1 MMICMGLKGV
11 CGKSNLFMNDCWW
24 WVVVYVKV
32 GRFILFFMTTLITIT
47 RQSPNTTNNNYLSHS
62 KIFGCKKKEFLSSRS
77 TPLHFL
83 FLSHFPLELFV
94 VTTPLS
100 LKTKLIIIN
109 KFLNYKYN
117 QIFPLL
123 FFQIFLVFLFNHQ
136 SIESN
141 QLTNQSINRQKEKSF
156 SIYLLLLY
164 LLFSLLFFCNHSQKF
179 IHVGFYNHIT
189 FTNSYF

>member
-1 MMICMGLKGV
+1 MA
-11 CGKSNLFMNDCWW
+11 
-24 WVVVYVKV
+24 YVKV

-47 RQSPNTTNNNYLSHS
+47 RQSPNTTTTIISRTLKYLVV
-62 KIFGCKKKEFLSSRS
+62 KKKEFLSSRS

-123 FFQIFLVFLFNHQ
+123 FLQNFLVFLFIHQ

-141 QLTNQSINRQKEKSF
+141 QLTNQSVNQEKEKSI
-156 SIYLLLLY
+156 SNYLLLLY
-164 LLFSLLFFCNHSQKF
+164 LLFFPF
-179 IHVGFYNHIT
+179 IFLQPLTKIYSRWILQSYNFY
-189 FTNSYF
+189 

>member
-1 MMICMGLKGV
+1 MIVGSGE
-11 CGKSNLFMNDCWW
+11 
-24 WVVVYVKV
+24 WVVAYVKV

-47 RQSPNTTNNNYLSHS
+47 RQSPNTTTTTIIFRTLKYLVV
-62 KIFGCKKKEFLSSRS
+62 KKKGILVVSFHSAPFSLS
-77 TPLHFL
+77 
-83 FLSHFPLELFV
+83 LSHFPLELIV

-100 LKTKLIIIN
+100 LKTKLLIIN

-141 QLTNQSINRQKEKSF
+141 QLTNQSVNRQKEKSI
-156 SIYLLLLY
+156 SNYLLLLY
-164 LLFSLLFFCNHSQKF
+164 LLFFPF
-179 IHVGFYNHIT
+179 IFLQPLTKIYSRWILQSYNFY
-189 FTNSYF
+189 

>member
-1 MMICMGLKGV
+1 MA
-11 CGKSNLFMNDCWW
+11 
-24 WVVVYVKV
+24 YVKV

-47 RQSPNTTNNNYLSHS
+47 RQSPNTTTTTIIFRTLKYLVV
-62 KIFGCKKKEFLSSRS
+62 KKKGILVVSFHSAPFSLS
-77 TPLHFL
+77 
-83 FLSHFPLELFV
+83 LSHFPLELIV

-100 LKTKLIIIN
+100 LKTKLLIIN

-141 QLTNQSINRQKEKSF
+141 QLTNQSISQSRKGKK
-156 SIYLLLLY
+156 YLK
-164 LLFSLLFFCNHSQKF
+164 LFIAAIFTFFPFYFFATTHKNLF
-179 IHVGFYNHIT
+179 T
-189 FTNSYF
+189 LDFTII

>member
-1 MMICMGLKGV
+1 MA
-11 CGKSNLFMNDCWW
+11 
-24 WVVVYVKV
+24 YVKV

-47 RQSPNTTNNNYLSHS
+47 RQSPNTTTTTTIIFRTLKYLVV
-62 KIFGCKKKEFLSSRS
+62 KKKGILVVSFHSAPFSLS
-77 TPLHFL
+77 
-83 FLSHFPLELFV
+83 LSHFPLELIV

-100 LKTKLIIIN
+100 LKTKLLIIN

-141 QLTNQSINRQKEKSF
+141 QLTNQSISQSRKGKK
-156 SIYLLLLY
+156 YLK
-164 LLFSLLFFCNHSQKF
+164 LFIAAIFTFFPFYFFATTHKNLF
-179 IHVGFYNHIT
+179 T
-189 FTNSYF
+189 LDFTII

>member
-1 MMICMGLKGV
+1 
-11 CGKSNLFMNDCWW
+11 
-24 WVVVYVKV
+24 
-32 GRFILFFMTTLITIT
+32 MTTLITIT
-47 RQSPNTTNNNYLSHS
+47 RQSPNTTTTTTIIFRTLKYL
-62 KIFGCKKKEFLSSRS
+62 IVKKKEFLSSRS

-141 QLTNQSINRQKEKSF
+141 QLTNQSVNQEKEKSI
-156 SIYLLLLY
+156 SNYLLLLY
-164 LLFSLLFFCNHSQKF
+164 LLFFPF
-179 IHVGFYNHIT
+179 IFLQPLTKIYSRWILQSYNFY
-189 FTNSYF
+189 

>member
-1 MMICMGLKGV
+1 MIVGSGE
-11 CGKSNLFMNDCWW
+11 
-24 WVVVYVKV
+24 WVVAYVKV

-62 KIFGCKKKEFLSSRS
+62 KIFGCKKKGILVVSFHSAPFSLS
-77 TPLHFL
+77 
-83 FLSHFPLELFV
+83 LSHFPLELIV

-100 LKTKLIIIN
+100 LKTKLIIID

-141 QLTNQSINRQKEKSF
+141 QLTNQSISQSRKGKK
-156 SIYLLLLY
+156 YLK
-164 LLFSLLFFCNHSQKF
+164 LFIAAIFTFFPFYFFATTHKNLF
-179 IHVGFYNHIT
+179 T
-189 FTNSYF
+189 LDFTII

>member
-1 MMICMGLKGV
+1 
-11 CGKSNLFMNDCWW
+11 
-24 WVVVYVKV
+24 
-32 GRFILFFMTTLITIT
+32 MTTLITIT
-47 RQSPNTTNNNYLSHS
+47 RQSPNTTTTIISRTLKYLVV
-62 KIFGCKKKEFLSSRS
+62 KKKEFLSSRS

-83 FLSHFPLELFV
+83 FLSHFPLELIV

-123 FFQIFLVFLFNHQ
+123 FLQNFLVFLFIHQ

-141 QLTNQSINRQKEKSF
+141 QLTNQSVNQEKEKSI
-156 SIYLLLLY
+156 SNYLLLLY
-164 LLFSLLFFCNHSQKF
+164 LLFFPF
-179 IHVGFYNHIT
+179 IFLQPLTKIYSRWILQSYNFY
-189 FTNSYF
+189 

>member
-1 MMICMGLKGV
+1 MA
-11 CGKSNLFMNDCWW
+11 
-24 WVVVYVKV
+24 YVKV

-47 RQSPNTTNNNYLSHS
+47 RQSPNTTTTTIIFRTLKYLVV
-62 KIFGCKKKEFLSSRS
+62 KKKGILVVSFHSAPFSLS
-77 TPLHFL
+77 
-83 FLSHFPLELFV
+83 LSHFPLELIV

-100 LKTKLIIIN
+100 LKTKLLIIN

-141 QLTNQSINRQKEKSF
+141 QLTNQSVNQEKEKSI
-156 SIYLLLLY
+156 SNYLLLLY
-164 LLFSLLFFCNHSQKF
+164 LLFFPF
-179 IHVGFYNHIT
+179 IFLQPLTKIYSRWILQSYNFY
-189 FTNSYF
+189 

>member
-1 MMICMGLKGV
+1 MIVGSGE
-11 CGKSNLFMNDCWW
+11 
-24 WVVVYVKV
+24 WVVAYVKV

-47 RQSPNTTNNNYLSHS
+47 RQSPNTTNNNNNYLSHS
-62 KIFGCKKKEFLSSRS
+62 KIFGCKKKGILVVSFHSAPFSLS
-77 TPLHFL
+77 
-83 FLSHFPLELFV
+83 LSHFPLELIV

-141 QLTNQSINRQKEKSF
+141 QLTNQSVNQEKEKSI
-156 SIYLLLLY
+156 SNYLLLLY
-164 LLFSLLFFCNHSQKF
+164 LLFFRF
-179 IHVGFYNHIT
+179 IFLQPLTKIYSRWILQSYNFY
-189 FTNSYF
+189 

>member
-1 MMICMGLKGV
+1 MIVGSGE
-11 CGKSNLFMNDCWW
+11 
-24 WVVVYVKV
+24 WVVAYVKV

-47 RQSPNTTNNNYLSHS
+47 RQSPNTTTTTIIFRTLKYLVV
-62 KIFGCKKKEFLSSRS
+62 KKKGILVVSFHSAPFSLS
-77 TPLHFL
+77 
-83 FLSHFPLELFV
+83 LSHFPLELIV

-100 LKTKLIIIN
+100 LKTKLLIIN

-141 QLTNQSINRQKEKSF
+141 QLTNQSISQSRKGKK
-156 SIYLLLLY
+156 YLK
-164 LLFSLLFFCNHSQKF
+164 LFIAAIFTFFPFYFFATTHKNLF
-179 IHVGFYNHIT
+179 T
-189 FTNSYF
+189 LDFTII

>member
-1 MMICMGLKGV
+1 
-11 CGKSNLFMNDCWW
+11 MNDCWQ
-24 WVVVYVKV
+24 WVVAYVKV

-47 RQSPNTTNNNYLSHS
+47 RQSPNTTTTIISRTLKYLVV
-62 KIFGCKKKEFLSSRS
+62 KKKEFLSSRS

-83 FLSHFPLELFV
+83 FLSHFPLELIV

-123 FFQIFLVFLFNHQ
+123 FLQNFLVFLFIHQ

-141 QLTNQSINRQKEKSF
+141 QLTNQSVNQEKEKSI
-156 SIYLLLLY
+156 SNYLLLLY
-164 LLFSLLFFCNHSQKF
+164 LLFFPF
-179 IHVGFYNHIT
+179 IFLQPLTKVYSRWILQSYNFY
-189 FTNSYF
+189 

>member
-1 MMICMGLKGV
+1 MIVGSGE
-11 CGKSNLFMNDCWW
+11 
-24 WVVVYVKV
+24 WVVAYVKV

-47 RQSPNTTNNNYLSHS
+47 RQSPNTTTTTIIFRTLKYLVV
-62 KIFGCKKKEFLSSRS
+62 KKKGILVVSFHSAPFSLS
-77 TPLHFL
+77 
-83 FLSHFPLELFV
+83 LSHFPLELIV

-100 LKTKLIIIN
+100 LKTKLIIID

-141 QLTNQSINRQKEKSF
+141 QLTNQSISQSRKGKK
-156 SIYLLLLY
+156 YLK
-164 LLFSLLFFCNHSQKF
+164 LFIAAIFTFFPFYFFATTHKNLF
-179 IHVGFYNHIT
+179 T
-189 FTNSYF
+189 LDFTII